1 MRHQTPVRRRSKR
14 CKPRERKNRKMRCFR
29 RKRKNVRLCL
39 HHFTIYFH
47 FSLLTLNNIV
57 VASLNTRLN
66 AVRTL
71 ESRVSLIKSYISALS
86 TTEETPDQNQ
96 KASKPSSELLSHP
109 HLRNINS
116 LLSNLSLLTPPEQS
130 AFSAESLA
138 QTNDVLLVSL
148 LGQLGQS
155 VKDMRELGRKAA
167 IVNNVRQ
174 SMGMASRKGGKAAR
188 LESEFLSGRE
198 GPAGMFA

>member
-1 MRHQTPVRRRSKR
+1 M
-14 CKPRERKNRKMRCFR
+14 
-29 RKRKNVRLCL
+29 
-39 HHFTIYFH
+39 
-47 FSLLTLNNIV
+47 

-71 ESRVSLIKSYISALS
+71 ESRVSLIKSYISTLS
-86 TTEETPDQNQ
+86 TAEETPDQDQ
-96 KASKPSSELLSHP
+96 DAPKPSSELLSHP
-109 HLRNINS
+109 HLRNISS

-130 AFSAESLA
+130 AFSAETLA

-188 LESEFLSGRE
+188 LESEFFGGRE
-198 GPAGMFA
+198 EPSGMFA

>member
-1 MRHQTPVRRRSKR
+1 M
-14 CKPRERKNRKMRCFR
+14 
-29 RKRKNVRLCL
+29 
-39 HHFTIYFH
+39 
-47 FSLLTLNNIV
+47 

-71 ESRVSLIKSYISALS
+71 ESRVSLIKSYISTLS
-86 TTEETPDQNQ
+86 TTEEIPDQDQ
-96 KASKPSSELLSHP
+96 EAPKLSADLLSHR

-130 AFSAESLA
+130 AFSAETLA

-188 LESEFLSGRE
+188 LESEFFGGRE
-198 GPAGMFA
+198 GQSGMFA

>member
-1 MRHQTPVRRRSKR
+1 M
-14 CKPRERKNRKMRCFR
+14 
-29 RKRKNVRLCL
+29 
-39 HHFTIYFH
+39 
-47 FSLLTLNNIV
+47 

-71 ESRVSLIKSYISALS
+71 ESRVSLIKSYISTLS
-86 TTEETPDQNQ
+86 TTGEAPDQGQETPN
-96 KASKPSSELLSHP
+96 PSSELLSHS

-116 LLSNLSLLTPPEQS
+116 LLANLSLLSPPEQS
-130 AFSAESLA
+130 VFSAESLA

-167 IVNNVRQ
+167 IVNNMRQ
-174 SMGMASRKGGKAAR
+174 SMGMASRKGGKVAR
-188 LESEFLSGRE
+188 LENEFFGGRE
-198 GPAGMFA
+198 GSSGMFA